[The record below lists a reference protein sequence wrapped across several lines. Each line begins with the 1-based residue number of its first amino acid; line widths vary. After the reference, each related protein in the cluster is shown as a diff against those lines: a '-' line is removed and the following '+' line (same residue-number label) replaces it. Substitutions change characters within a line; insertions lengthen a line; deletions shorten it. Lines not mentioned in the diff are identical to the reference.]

1 MSAAGKSKATTGDYA
16 WWGQSR
22 WPEFC
27 FSFVAGLTPED
38 VLRRLKLTEDPEQE
52 GYGTVEVG
60 PADGGSVMVEWGGSA
75 GILRDVVRH
84 LSPGTSMASISR
96 NVNHHSHFVH
106 AVDGRTVAYLDPMF
120 PHWTLSA
127 DPERL
132 HQDLEELGM
141 LPEFDP
147 DDDDGFFPQYIEAA
161 LALAERRT
169 GVRLELRHLR
179 PGALPYRASI
189 ARYYEAPEGTFP
201 ELAGYY
207 DQ

>member
-22 WPEFC
+22 RPEFC
-27 FSFVAGLTPED
+27 FSFIAALTPED
-38 VLRRLKLTEDPEQE
+38 VLRRLGLTEDPEQE
-52 GYGTVEVG
+52 GFATVEVG

-75 GILRDVVRH
+75 GILRDVVRD
-84 LSPGTSMASISR
+84 LSAGTSMASISR

-106 AVDGRTVAYLDPMF
+106 AIDGRTVAYLDPMF
-120 PHWTLSA
+120 PEWTLSA
-127 DPERL
+127 DPGRL
-132 HQDLEELGM
+132 RQDLEELGM

-161 LALAERRT
+161 LALAERCT
-169 GVRLELRHLR
+169 GVRLERRHLQ

-201 ELAGYY
+201 ELAGYS